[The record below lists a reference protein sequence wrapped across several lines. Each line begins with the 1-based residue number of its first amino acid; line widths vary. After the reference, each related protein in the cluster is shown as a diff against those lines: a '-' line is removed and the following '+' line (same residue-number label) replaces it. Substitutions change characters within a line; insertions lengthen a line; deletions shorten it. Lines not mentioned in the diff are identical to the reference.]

1 MTDSA
6 TDPSSP
12 HDRPGWYHVRTI
24 DDLALV
30 YLIPGQPVARGEALA
45 QIGQQLSSRI
55 RHRLLHHPSK
65 SITLSEVYERAPL
78 TSFELRKYQLA
89 LYPSWAPAP
98 LSLDKP
104 WRQDPRLLRSFHPR
118 CRDDL
123 EVLFF
128 CLKEERVEVM
138 WVRLDGVAYEAW
150 GYEGTLLSA
159 SQGAE
164 LPARGERVIIRGV
177 QGAPLPVYL
186 SPTTQ
191 EHLRHWS
198 GACEL
203 CGFDLLLADLKTLT
217 ADQPPVTV
225 QAFSPQ
231 LLTTRCPLCQ
241 GHMIMRARQPGA

>member
-45 QIGQQLSSRI
+45 QLGQQLSSRI

-65 SITLSEVYERAPL
+65 SITLSEVYERSPL
-78 TSFELRKYQLA
+78 SSFELRKYQLA

-104 WRQDPRLLRSFHPR
+104 WRQDPRLVRSFHPR
-118 CRDDL
+118 SRDDL

-128 CLKEERVEVM
+128 SPQDARVDVM
-138 WVRLDGVAYEAW
+138 WVRVDGVAYEAW

-159 SQGAE
+159 CGHAL
-164 LPARGERVIIRGV
+164 LPARGQRVIIRGV

-217 ADQPPVTV
+217 ADHPPVTV

-241 GHMIMRARQPGA
+241 GHMIMRARQPSA